1 MRAGFTSTLQS
12 WSLRLH
18 VGRCNANLFGIMD
31 TVQQDEIIAIQA
43 IFGEEVVQHVAL
55 PNELK
60 ICIPSIGSIPC
71 IELHVFIP
79 QNIYPSSSPP
89 VFELH
94 CDLFDSSTISDL
106 ARQME
111 NMFQPGEVILY
122 TWIAFLQEEWEQR
135 KPPAPPPLT
144 ETDANT
150 PTALPAAAKQKEP
163 SEINEETA
171 NHLELMRRIAAKLV
185 HGEPLTEKKSTFQA
199 HLVPIKDPAEIPP
212 IIEYLLQNNKIRAA
226 THNIMAYRIEG
237 SRQGAFLQ
245 DCDDDGESAAGGR
258 LLHLLQMVD
267 ARNVVVV
274 VSRWFGGTLL
284 GPARFGLIN
293 KAARE
298 LLESQGMI
306 RSGGEKSR

>member
-1 MRAGFTSTLQS
+1 LRAYS
-12 WSLRLH
+12 
-18 VGRCNANLFGIMD
+18 CNANPYGIMD

-55 PNELK
+55 TNELK
-60 ICIPSIGSIPC
+60 ICIPSIGSTPC
-71 IELHVFIP
+71 IELQVFIP

-89 VFELH
+89 VFELR

-106 ARQME
+106 AHQME
-111 NMFQPGEVILY
+111 KMFRPGEVVMY

-135 KPPAPPPLT
+135 KPPAPPPLAGT
-144 ETDANT
+144 GTDT
-150 PTALPAAAKQKEP
+150 PTAPPSAAEQKE
-163 SEINEETA
+163 SLAINEESA
-171 NHLELMRRIAAKLV
+171 RHIDLMRRIAAKIV

-199 HLVPIKDPAEIPP
+199 HVVPIKDPAEVPP

-237 SRQGAFLQ
+237 CREGTFFQ
-245 DCDDDGESAAGGR
+245 DSDDDGESAAGGR

-306 RSGGEKSR
+306 HSSGGGGGGSK

>member
-1 MRAGFTSTLQS
+1 
-12 WSLRLH
+12 
-18 VGRCNANLFGIMD
+18 MD
-31 TVQQDEIIAIQA
+31 SVQQDEIIAIQA
-43 IFGEEVVQHVAL
+43 IFGEEVVQRVAST
-55 PNELK
+55 NELK
-60 ICIPSIGSIPC
+60 ICIGSTPC
-71 IELHVFIP
+71 IKLQVFIP

-89 VFELH
+89 AFELR

-106 ARQME
+106 ARRME
-111 NMFQPGEVILY
+111 TMFQPGEVVLY

-135 KPPAPPPLT
+135 KPPAPPPLA
-144 ETDANT
+144 ETDAET
-150 PTALPAAAKQKEP
+150 STALRSAAEQKE
-163 SEINEETA
+163 SSVMNEKNA
-171 NHLELMRRIAAKLV
+171 QHLERMRQIGAKIV

-199 HLVPIKDPAEIPP
+199 HMVPISDPAEVPP
-212 IIEYLLQNNKIRAA
+212 VIEYLLQNNKIRAA

-237 SRQGAFLQ
+237 CREGTFVQ
-245 DCDDDGESAAGGR
+245 DSDDDGESAAGGR

-306 RSGGEKSR
+306 RNKGSGRK